1 MKCPKCQND
10 QYCKDGIVK
19 NKQRYKCK
27 GCHFRYTVERK
38 SNASPPAIKKL
49 ALEMYLEGMGFRS
62 IGRVLKVSFVSVYNW
77 IKAFGEQV
85 ELVKSSKEVT
95 VVELDEMHTYIGS
108 KKKQCWVWIAVD
120 RHRHRYI
127 AFECGSRGT
136 ETGLKLWEQI
146 SGLDVGYYCSDYWK
160 SYSEFL
166 PKSKH
171 VQTKAETYTVEGYNS
186 RIRHYLARFR
196 RKGKCYSKAKHMIEK
211 SLNLLMMKLNNEL
224 SILC

>member
-1 MKCPKCQND
+1 M
-10 QYCKDGIVK
+10 
-19 NKQRYKCK
+19 
-27 GCHFRYTVERK
+27 
-38 SNASPPAIKKL
+38 
-49 ALEMYLEGMGFRS
+49 
-62 IGRVLKVSFVSVYNW
+62 
-77 IKAFGEQV
+77 
-85 ELVKSSKEVT
+85 
-95 VVELDEMHTYIGS
+95 
-108 KKKQCWVWIAVD
+108 
-120 RHRHRYI
+120 
-127 AFECGSRGT
+127 
-136 ETGLKLWEQI
+136 KLWEQI